1 MISIYNIALYAAV
14 LAVSLVFAAG
24 IYCFALILLKVPSKR
39 TTKAIKAVATRNRPA
54 AVSFKNTYNDIA
66 LFVSRFIRLNEFK
79 KKELTDSLKIANI
92 AMTPELFTAR
102 ALVKSAGVMLLSIP
116 FFFIFPIFGILL
128 VALSILMYFQEK
140 QRVDSCIK
148 EKRRQIELDL
158 PRFVY
163 AISQETQ
170 MTHDVITILERH
182 KDNFSSYFNEE
193 IEITISD
200 MRTGNY
206 EAAITRFE
214 GRIGSTNLSEVCR
227 GLIEMIRGNDTHVY
241 WETLAIRF
249 SELQKQQLRNIA
261 LKIPPK
267 VHRLSFFLMMCM
279 MLLYVVVLG
288 WELISNMGILFG

>member
-1 MISIYNIALYAAV
+1 MSIYNILLYGAI
-14 LAVSLVFAAG
+14 LAVCLLFAGG

-39 TTKAIKAVATRNRPA
+39 TTKAIKSIAARNRPA
-54 AVSFKNTYNDIA
+54 AAGFSNTYNDIS
-66 LFVSRFIRLNEFK
+66 LFVSRFVRMNEFK
-79 KKELTDSLKIANI
+79 RKELQDSLKIANI
-92 AMTPELFTAR
+92 AMSPELFTAR
-102 ALVKSAGVMLLSIP
+102 ALVKSAGVILLSVP
-116 FFFIFPIFGILL
+116 FFFFLPILGVLL
-128 VALSILMYFQEK
+128 AVLGILMYFSEK
-140 QRVDSCIK
+140 QKVDSCIK
-148 EKRRQIELDL
+148 EKRRQIEFDL

-163 AISQETQ
+163 AVSQETQ

-182 KDNFSSYFNEE
+182 KDNFSPYFNEE
-193 IEITISD
+193 IEITIAD

-227 GLIEMIRGNDTHVY
+227 GFIQMIRGDDTHVY
-241 WETLAIRF
+241 WETLEIRF

-267 VHRLSFFLMMCM
+267 VHRLSFALMMCM

>member
-1 MISIYNIALYAAV
+1 MLSIYNIALYAGIFAV
-14 LAVSLVFAAG
+14 CLVFAAG
-24 IYCFALILLKVPSKR
+24 IYCFALILLKVPAKR
-39 TTKAIKAVATRNRPA
+39 TAKAIKSTAARNRPA
-54 AVSFKNTYNDIA
+54 AVSFKNTYNDIS
-66 LFVSRFIRLNEFK
+66 LFLSKFVRLNEFK
-79 KKELTDSLKIANI
+79 KKELSDSLKIANI

-102 ALVKSAGVMLLSIP
+102 AIVKSVGIALLSIP
-116 FFFIFPIFGILL
+116 LFFIFPIFGILIL
-128 VALSILMYFQEK
+128 ALAVLMYFREM

-170 MTHDVITILERH
+170 LTHDVITILERH

-193 IEITISD
+193 IEITIAD

-249 SELQKQQLRNIA
+249 SELQKQQLREIA

-267 VHRLSFFLMMCM
+267 VHRLSFFLMMSM

>member
-1 MISIYNIALYAAV
+1 MSTYNIALYAGL

-24 IYCFALILLKVPSKR
+24 IYCFALILLKVPAKR
-39 TTKAIKAVATRNRPA
+39 TTKAIKAVAARNHPA
-54 AVSFKNTYNDIA
+54 AASFKNTYNDISLLA
-66 LFVSRFIRLNEFK
+66 ARFVKLNEFK
-79 KKELTDSLKIANI
+79 RKELSDSLKIANI

-102 ALVKSAGVMLLSIP
+102 AIVKSVGIALISIP
-116 FFFIFPIFGILL
+116 LYFIFPIFGILIS
-128 VALSILMYFQEK
+128 ALAILMYFREMEQ
-140 QRVDSCIK
+140 VDNCIK
-148 EKRRQIELDL
+148 EKRRQIEFDL

-163 AISQETQ
+163 AISQEIRL
-170 MTHDVITILERH
+170 THDVITILERH

-193 IEITISD
+193 LEITIAD

-227 GLIEMIRGNDTHVY
+227 GFIQMIHGSDTHEY
-241 WETLAIRF
+241 WEQLAFRF
-249 SELQKQQLRNIA
+249 NEIQKQQIREIA

-279 MLLYVVVLG
+279 MLIYVVVLG

>member
-1 MISIYNIALYAAV
+1 MNGIYDIALYTAI
-14 LAVSLVFAAG
+14 LAISLIFGAG
-24 IYCFALILLKVPSKR
+24 LYCFALIIFKVPSKR
-39 TTKAIKAVATRNRPA
+39 TTKAIKAVAARNRPA
-54 AVSFKNTYNDIA
+54 AVSFKNTYNDIS
-66 LFVSRFIRLNEFK
+66 LFVAKFIHLNEYK
-79 KKELTDSLKIANI
+79 KKELADSLKIANI
-92 AMTPELFTAR
+92 AMTPEVFTAR
-102 ALVKSAGVMLLSIP
+102 ALVKSTGFMLLSVP
-116 FFFIFPIFGILL
+116 FFFFFPIFGILMVVL
-128 VALSILMYFQEK
+128 AFLMYFKEK
-140 QRVDSCIK
+140 QQVDQCIK
-148 EKRRQIELDL
+148 EKRKQIEFDL

-163 AISQETQ
+163 AISQEVQ

-193 IEITISD
+193 IEITIAD

-227 GLIEMIRGNDTHVY
+227 GLIEMIRGSDTHVY

-249 SELQKQQLRNIA
+249 SELQKQQLREIA
-261 LKIPPK
+261 MKVPPK

-279 MLLYVVVLG
+279 MLIYIVVLG

>member
-1 MISIYNIALYAAV
+1 
-14 LAVSLVFAAG
+14 VFAAG
-24 IYCFALILLKVPSKR
+24 IYNFALILLKVPSKR
-39 TTKAIKAVATRNRPA
+39 TTKAIKAVAARNRPS

-66 LFVSRFIRLNEFK
+66 LFVAKFIRLNEFK
-79 KKELTDSLKIANI
+79 KKELSDSLKIANI
-92 AMTPELFTAR
+92 AMTPEVFMAR
-102 ALVKSAGVMLLSIP
+102 ALVKSAGIMLLSIP
-116 FFFIFPIFGILL
+116 LFFIFPIFGIL
-128 VALSILMYFQEK
+128 VAVLAVMIYFREK
-140 QRVDSCIK
+140 QQVDNCIK
-148 EKRRQIELDL
+148 EKRKQIELDL

-163 AISQETQ
+163 AISQEVQ

-182 KDNFSSYFNEE
+182 KDNFSSFFNEE
-193 IEITISD
+193 VEITIAD

-227 GLIEMIRGNDTHVY
+227 GLIEMIRGSDTHVY

-249 SELQKQQLRNIA
+249 SELQKQQLREVA
-261 LKIPPK
+261 LKVPPK

-279 MLLYVVVLG
+279 MLIYVLVLG

>member
-1 MISIYNIALYAAV
+1 MSIYDIALYTLILV
-14 LAVSLVFAAG
+14 ISLVFAAG
-24 IYCFALILLKVPSKR
+24 IYNLALILLKVPSKR
-39 TTKAIKAVATRNRPA
+39 TTKAIKAVAARNRPS

-66 LFVSRFIRLNEFK
+66 LFVAKFIRLNEFK
-79 KKELTDSLKIANI
+79 KKELSDSLKIANI
-92 AMTPELFTAR
+92 AMTPEVFLAR
-102 ALVKSAGVMLLSIP
+102 ALVKSAGIMLLSIP
-116 FFFIFPIFGILL
+116 LFFIFPIFGIL
-128 VALSILMYFQEK
+128 VAVLAVMVYFREK
-140 QRVDSCIK
+140 QQVDNCIK
-148 EKRRQIELDL
+148 EKRKQIEFDL

-163 AISQETQ
+163 AISQEVQ

-193 IEITISD
+193 VEITIAD

-227 GLIEMIRGNDTHVY
+227 GLIEMIRGSDTHVY

-249 SELQKQQLRNIA
+249 SELQKQQLREVA
-261 LKIPPK
+261 LKVPPK

-279 MLLYVVVLG
+279 MLIYILVLG

>member
-1 MISIYNIALYAAV
+1 MSIYDIALYTFILV
-14 LAVSLVFAAG
+14 ISLVFAAG
-24 IYCFALILLKVPSKR
+24 IYNFALILLKVPSKR
-39 TTKAIKAVATRNRPA
+39 TTKAIKAVAARNRPS

-66 LFVSRFIRLNEFK
+66 LFVAKFIRLNEFK
-79 KKELTDSLKIANI
+79 KKELSDSLKIANI
-92 AMTPELFTAR
+92 AMTPEVFMAR
-102 ALVKSAGVMLLSIP
+102 ALVKSAGIMLLSIP
-116 FFFIFPIFGILL
+116 LFFIFPIFGIL
-128 VALSILMYFQEK
+128 VAVLAVMIYFREK
-140 QRVDSCIK
+140 QQVDNCIK
-148 EKRRQIELDL
+148 EKRKQIEFDL

-163 AISQETQ
+163 AISQEVQ

-193 IEITISD
+193 IEITIAD

-227 GLIEMIRGNDTHVY
+227 GLIEMIRGSDTHVY

-249 SELQKQQLRNIA
+249 SELQKQQLREVA
-261 LKIPPK
+261 LKVPPK

-279 MLLYVVVLG
+279 MLIYVLVLG